1 MTEQPRIQSEEDLH
15 NPTLETK
22 QVQPIH
28 IQITPNCTLKY
39 DFETPPF
46 QSANSDAIITI
57 FIGGMATCTTTQT
70 QSEVDLGAVDTI
82 ELQYLS
88 QNSRQGSTKGLKLED
103 LEDVRGEA
111 APPSTA
117 VDAIKKWNQPRI
129 NMWRVFATF
138 WSFFVTGM
146 NDGSYGVSFCNCPS
160 C

>member
-15 NPTLETK
+15 NPTLESK

-28 IQITPNCTLKY
+28 IQITSNCTLKY

-46 QSANSDAIITI
+46 QLANSDAIITI
-57 FIGGMATCTTTQT
+57 FIGNMATCTTTHT
-70 QSEVDLGAVDTI
+70 QSEIDLGADAI
-82 ELQYLS
+82 ELQYFP
-88 QNSRQGSTKGLKLED
+88 QNSRQSSTKGLKLGD
-103 LEDVRGEA
+103 LENVRGEA

-117 VDAIKKWNQPRI
+117 VEAKKKWNEPSI

-146 NDGSYGVSFCNCPS
+146 NDGSYGVSFSTPLAK
-160 C
+160 